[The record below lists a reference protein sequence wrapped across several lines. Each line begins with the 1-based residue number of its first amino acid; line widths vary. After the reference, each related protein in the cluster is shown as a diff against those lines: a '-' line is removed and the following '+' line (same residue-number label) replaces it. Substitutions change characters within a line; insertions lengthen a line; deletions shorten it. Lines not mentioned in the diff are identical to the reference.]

1 MAKRDEIRPK
11 ERLEGSVHGIMAS
24 EVIREVMATGVSTD
38 KAYSVLL
45 RKRPS
50 KSGARK

>member
-24 EVIREVMATGVSTD
+24 EVIQEVMATGVSTD
-38 KAYSVLL
+38 EAYAALL
-45 RKRPS
+45 RKRSS
-50 KSGARK
+50 KSGVRA